1 VGESLDEET
10 VRWCETHLGVRP
22 LDGYGLTEAGMT
34 ICNSGFDDWT
44 VKPGS
49 MGRPVPGV
57 EVALLDEVGR
67 RVEQGV
73 VGEIAIRRGP
83 DALGQYWGKP
93 DATLDT
99 FTGQWQR
106 TDDLARQ
113 DEDGYFWY
121 VGRADS
127 VIVSAGYRIGPEEVE
142 ETLLKHEAV
151 AETVVVGEPHEGRGQ
166 IVKAY
171 VELPAG
177 TEGGE
182 ALADE
187 IADFA
192 ASELSKHEYPRAVE
206 FVDELPRTATGKVA
220 RHQLENS

>member
-1 VGESLDEET
+1 
-10 VRWCETHLGVRP
+10 
-22 LDGYGLTEAGMT
+22 MT
-34 ICNSGFDDWT
+34 ICNFGFDDWT

-67 RVEQGV
+67 RVEQAE

-83 DALGQYWGKP
+83 DTLGQYWGKP

-171 VELPAG
+171 VELPVG